1 MSKFKTKKLL
11 KLLATA
17 TLSCV
22 AGTAVFGITA
32 CDSCKDDNQGD
43 GGHVHTY
50 SSEWDG
56 DENEHWHNAT
66 CEHTNEK
73 SDKGAHVDNEPDGGD
88 GICDVC
94 GKPMSSGENPDPDHK
109 HDDHLIYVDNKD
121 GKTHHQE
128 CTEDDYKTAD
138 APHVYDQ
145 KEGTECICGAK
156 KPTDPDDPNP
166 PVTGKHDYAYVQSF
180 ADKLVDIDQNAVA
193 GTEMPAYSDGAVAGF
208 YVAPDGSASTGK
220 VKYALDGETMVV
232 QQEKGDATNFHT
244 VIAVGEI
251 KTKVAG
257 YLEIKLSEVGSKHR
271 FFRLRNGGSDVFCL
285 SSGQD
290 TATKADLMYT
300 LDGTNYTKIDG
311 VTLAKDTYYKVYFEI
326 DLATG
331 KLTVE
336 FNENAVVT
344 ELDANINNIDSV
356 RLVSGSSGARLIT
369 ARNVIVSGVHKTLAE
384 KAEVKLADLKAKY
397 DALAAKTIPDTD
409 PAELAYDQDGLDEL
423 QAAYDAGVGAITAVK
438 DKEGATD
445 ADLNT
450 AYTNAVA
457 ALDAVKTK
465 AEKQAEAEAAELQ
478 AAKDAAIAAINAV
491 TAPPDVTL
499 TEANEAMV
507 ASKKAAG
514 IAAIEAVEITAD
526 VDLAAAKTAIAAA
539 KTAAIN
545 DLNAYFETLKMPIE
559 DAIEAAKEALGTYL
573 DGKIAE
579 VVADYTADE
588 QTTLTQTLVS
598 ALAETLETQKSSF
611 DGAADADALAEKVAT
626 AQNEL
631 DDALAA
637 EFEKDC
643 NITIADY
650 NETVSVKFGA
660 KLKVSDLH
668 VTAYNVTSA
677 TCNDAAIPEDGLLI
691 TGNITVNVTVAE
703 IENFSPKGTF
713 TPAESSIKENII
725 DNGDGTTTTQ
735 TVLDTVSN
743 SLFDLTIDDK
753 GMTYKSAASAKI
765 GDTTYNGAI
774 LSSNIAAGANNSAAP
789 YVITIKENLPSLTVL
804 LGLSDSTG
812 TNKGRDGSIHV
823 VVNGVDTVIKNTTD
837 KNTMFTA
844 NPELKNLRAGDVIEI
859 WAEVAASSSGSRL
872 LLFVV
877 DAQIDE
883 SKVTQS
889 VLVEWRDNSGNTLKG
904 STGYRYYEGIEC
916 PEPQRLD
923 YDHGEFLGWR
933 ELENGHETLYKSGD
947 KLPAGNH
954 VLVPYYAYNV
964 QVNLKKPDGE
974 GGSTGAE
981 IGTLYF
987 YSATDTVI
995 VTGLPVLTA
1004 DEEAITGWLL
1014 DGVAFDPE
1022 NHPLTVGS
1030 VDDCRTYTLVAQ
1042 IAAKVPVE
1050 NVTITSTETS
1060 VEINKTITLTAT
1072 VTPDTATVKTVTW
1085 SIKAGGEE
1093 YAEIDPT
1100 TGVLKGLK
1108 VTPDETKVTVIA
1120 TADGITAEKE
1130 ISVTAPTKDIKT
1142 LGFTNAQL
1150 VEKDSEGNYPMLNAI
1165 NAQRD
1170 VSSASYLDEYNVL
1183 KIAYDT
1189 DLSLNKATGGMQSI
1203 FPGKLGSSSRHILID
1218 LTNYTGTATIDLGI
1232 IHSSSGRNMFISET
1246 LTNTPSSSILQVT
1259 TGSGEQTGSAEVACG
1274 KKYYV
1279 CADNTVYLT
1288 YIQVTLDVLAVKA

>member
-32 CDSCKDDNQGD
+32 CDSCNDNNQGD
-43 GGHVHTY
+43 GHTHTF

-56 DENEHWHNAT
+56 DENEHWHNAI

-94 GKPMSSGENPDPDHK
+94 GKPVSKADPDPSDHN
-109 HDDHLIYVDNKD
+109 HNEHLVYVDNED
-121 GKTHHQE
+121 GATHHQK
-128 CTEDDYKTAD
+128 CTEDDYVTAD

-156 KPTDPDDPNP
+156 KPTAPDPDNPNP
-166 PVTGKHDYAYVQSF
+166 PVTGKHDYAYVQNF
-180 ADKLVDIDQNAVA
+180 ADKLVDIEQNAVA
-193 GTEMPAYSDGAVAGF
+193 GTEMPAYSDGADAGF

-220 VKYALDGETMVV
+220 VKYALDGATMVV

-257 YLEIKLSEVGSKHR
+257 YMEIKLSEVGSKHR

-344 ELDANINNIDSV
+344 ELEAGINNIDSV

-369 ARNVIVSGVHKTLAE
+369 ARNVIVSGVPKTLAE

-423 QAAYDAGVGAITAVK
+423 KAAYDAGVGAITSVK

-445 ADLNT
+445 EDLST
-450 AYTNAVA
+450 AYTNAIA

-465 AEKQAEAEAAELQ
+465 AEKQAAAEAAELQ

-491 TAPPDVTL
+491 TAPSDVTL
-499 TEANEAMV
+499 TEANEATV

-514 IAAIEAVEITAD
+514 IEAVNAVEIGAD
-526 VDLAAAKTAIAAA
+526 VDLAAAKEAVEAA

-545 DLNAYFETLKMPIE
+545 DLNAYFEILKMPIE

-579 VVADYTADE
+579 AVAGYTADE
-588 QTTLTQTLVS
+588 KTTLTQSLVS
-598 ALAETLETQKSSF
+598 ALAETFATQQSSL

-643 NITIADY
+643 NVTITEY

-668 VTAYNVTSA
+668 VTAYNVTAA
-677 TCNDAAIPEDGLLI
+677 TCNDAALPEGGLLI

-713 TPAESSIKENII
+713 TPAESSIKENTV

-743 SLFDLTIDDK
+743 SLFDLSINDK

-765 GDTTYNGAI
+765 GEKTYNGAV

-823 VVNGVDTVIKNTTD
+823 VVNGVDTVIANTTD

-844 NPELKNLRAGDVIEI
+844 NPELTNLKAGDEIKI

-883 SKVTQS
+883 SKVTQT
-889 VLVEWRDNSGNTLKG
+889 VRVEWNDQRGNNIKG

-916 PEPQRLD
+916 PEPQRID
-923 YDHGEFLGWR
+923 SDHGDFLGWY
-933 ELENGHETLYKSGD
+933 EQGKGHETLYKTGD
-947 KLPAGNH
+947 KLPAGDH
-954 VLVPYYAYNV
+954 VLVPYYAFNV

-974 GGSTGAE
+974 GGSAGAE
-981 IGTLYF
+981 IGTLHF

-1004 DEEAITGWLL
+1004 DDEAITGWLL
-1014 DGVAFDPE
+1014 DGVAFNPGT
-1022 NHPLTVGS
+1022 HPLTVGS
-1030 VDDCRTYTLVAQ
+1030 VDDCNVYTLVAQ
-1042 IAAKVPVE
+1042 IEAKVPVDT
-1050 NVTITSTETS
+1050 VVITSAETS

-1072 VTPDTATVKTVTW
+1072 VTPNNATVKTVTW

-1093 YAEIDPT
+1093 YAEIDPA

-1108 VTPDETKVTVIA
+1108 VTPEGTKITVVA
-1120 TADGITAEKE
+1120 TADGVTAEKE
-1130 ISVTAPTKDIKT
+1130 LSVIAPTKDIKT

-1150 VEKDSEGNYPMLNAI
+1150 PDMITAI
-1165 NAQRD
+1165 NAQRAD
-1170 VSSASYLDEYNVL
+1170 DTKFIDEYNV
-1183 KIAYDT
+1183 ISIVYGADVV
-1189 DLSLNKATGGMQSI
+1189 NKKCGDVNSI
-1203 FPGKLGSSSRHILID
+1203 FDGKIGTEARHITID
-1218 LTNYTGTATIDLGI
+1218 LTKYKGKATVVLGVT
-1232 IHSSSGRNMFISET
+1232 HSSGTGRKMFISET
-1246 LTNTPSSSILQVT
+1246 LTTTLDETILSVATVKNANT
-1259 TGSGEQTGSAEVACG
+1259 TGTVELDCG
-1274 KKYYV
+1274 KKYYI
-1279 CADNTVYLT
+1279 CADNTVFLSELT
-1288 YIQVTLDVLAVKA
+1288 VTLDVLAVKA